1 MNRIDVCFAELRRR
15 GGKALIP
22 YITAG
27 DPDGPTTVR
36 LALEFEK
43 RGADLVELGVPFSD
57 PLADGTTIQRA
68 SERAL
73 RGGTTLRAV
82 LTWAAEIRQ
91 ASQIPLVLMSY
102 VNPLLRMGAGAFALA
117 AREAGVDGLIVP
129 DLPPE
134 EAGELLAAN
143 DGAGLA
149 TIFLAAPTS
158 PPERLRLIAEASRG
172 YIYYVS
178 LKGVTGARTALARGV
193 ADAVGTLRALTS
205 KPVAVGFG
213 IGTPDQAAAAAAA
226 ADGVIVGSAIVDQ
239 VEQLRGRA
247 DLVER
252 VGVFVEGFVR
262 AVRPAPPAA

>member
-1 MNRIDVCFAELRRR
+1 
-15 GGKALIP
+15 
-22 YITAG
+22 
-27 DPDGPTTVR
+27 
-36 LALEFEK
+36 
-43 RGADLVELGVPFSD
+43 VELGVPFSD

-82 LTWAAEIRQ
+82 LTWAAQIRQ

-102 VNPLLRMGAGAFALA
+102 VNPLLRMGASAFAAA

-143 DGAGLA
+143 DAAGLA

-178 LKGVTGARTALARGV
+178 LKGVTGARATLHAGV
-193 ADAVGTLRALTS
+193 REAVGALRSLTA
-205 KPVAVGFG
+205 KPVVVGFG
-213 IGTPDQAAAAAAA
+213 IGTPEQAAAVAAM

-239 VEQLRGRA
+239 VERLRGRP
-247 DLVER
+247 DLVDE
-252 VGVFVEGFVR
+252 VGGFVEGFVR
-262 AVRPAPPAA
+262 ALRPAPPVA

>member
-1 MNRIDVCFAELRRR
+1 
-15 GGKALIP
+15 
-22 YITAG
+22 
-27 DPDGPTTVR
+27 
-36 LALEFEK
+36 
-43 RGADLVELGVPFSD
+43 
-57 PLADGTTIQRA
+57 
-68 SERAL
+68 
-73 RGGTTLRAV
+73 
-82 LTWAAEIRQ
+82 
-91 ASQIPLVLMSY
+91 MSY
-102 VNPLLRMGAGAFALA
+102 VNPLLRMGPAAFAGV

-134 EAGELLAAN
+134 EAGEVLAAN
-143 DGAGLA
+143 DAAGLA

-178 LKGVTGARTALARGV
+178 LKGVTGARTALALGV
-193 ADAVGTLRALTS
+193 ADGVRALRSLTP

-213 IGTPDQAAAAAAA
+213 IGTPEQAAAVAAV

-239 VEQLRGRA
+239 VERLRGRA
-247 DLVER
+247 DLVEQ

>member
-1 MNRIDVCFAELRRR
+1 MRRIEACFAELRRR

-27 DPDGPTTVR
+27 DPDGPTTVQ

-43 RGADLVELGVPFSD
+43 RGAELVELGVPFSD

-68 SERAL
+68 SQRAL
-73 RGGTTLRAV
+73 GGGATLRRV
-82 LTWAAEIRQ
+82 LDWAAEIRQ
-91 ASQIPLVLMSY
+91 ATQMPLVLMSY
-102 VNPLLRMGAGAFALA
+102 VNPLLRMGVSAFAAA
-117 AREAGVDGLIVP
+117 ARDAGVDGLIVP

-134 EAGELLAAN
+134 EAGEILAAN
-143 DGAGLA
+143 DAVGIA

-158 PPERLRLIAEASRG
+158 PPERLRLVAEASRG

-178 LKGVTGARTALARGV
+178 LKGVTGARAALAGGIRE
-193 ADAVGTLRALTS
+193 AVRTLRALTA

-213 IGTPDQAAAAAAA
+213 IGTPEQAAAVAAV

-239 VEQLRGRA
+239 IERLRGRA
-247 DLVER
+247 DLVEQ
-252 VGVFVEGFVR
+252 VGAFVEGFAR
-262 AVRPAPPAA
+262 ALRLPPSVP